1 MSFIRPD
8 AQAALWRWR
17 EVLVG
22 AAGLTLAGAWALG
35 SFGIF
40 RWLAFALCAAALLL
54 IAAGIQ
60 RGRFRGAGGGSGV
73 VQVDERQ
80 ITYFGPLSGGSISL
94 SEIGA
99 ISLDHSSSPAHW
111 LLVPLQGDALRI
123 PVNAQGADTLFDA
136 FAGLNGLK
144 TERMLR
150 ALKEGETGQIVI
162 WRRPDVQARA
172 AQLH

>member
-1 MSFIRPD
+1 MSFIRPE
-8 AQAALWRWR
+8 AEAAIWRWR
-17 EVLVG
+17 EVL
-22 AAGLTLAGAWALG
+22 AGCGLLVLG
-35 SFGIF
+35 SVWAVGSIGIF
-40 RWLAFALCAAALLL
+40 RWLALVICAAAVLL

-80 ITYFGPLSGGSISL
+80 ITYFGPLSGGTIAL
-94 SEIGA
+94 AEIGA
-99 ISLDHSSSPAHW
+99 ITLDHTGSPAHW
-111 LLVPLQGDALRI
+111 LLVPLQGDPLRI
-123 PVNAQGADTLFDA
+123 PVNAQGSDTLFDA
-136 FAGLNGLK
+136 FSGLDGLK